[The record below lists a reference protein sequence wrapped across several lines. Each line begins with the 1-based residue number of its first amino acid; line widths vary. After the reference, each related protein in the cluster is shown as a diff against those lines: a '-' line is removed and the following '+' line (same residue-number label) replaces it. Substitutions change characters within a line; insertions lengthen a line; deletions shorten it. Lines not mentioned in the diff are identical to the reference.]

1 MERISTAHRTCDL
14 ILGVGDGK
22 VGRGRGS
29 GDGKVG
35 SGRGRRWGGRGGGD
49 GKVGSGGEGRGSGSG
64 RWEGGEWERGRK
76 WEVKDRNVGRCKGK
90 GREGGWNV
98 SMEMGM

>member
-1 MERISTAHRTCDL
+1 MGEER
-14 ILGVGDGK
+14 
-22 VGRGRGS
+22 RGR
-29 GDGKVG
+29 
-35 SGRGRRWGGRGGGD
+35 WEGGEW
-49 GKVGSGGEGRGSGSG
+49 GGEGSRGSGSG

-98 SMEMGM
+98 SMGNGNVVLDVEDEKLMDRVDIVLPVV